1 MDRKYEEIINN
12 GKKDGKSIEQINKE
26 LKEAGAT
33 FHINPNYTESGWT
46 QKEMDEGFIPAKE
59 EAPDAVHLHDLM
71 RYKPNMAGL
80 EGDFWTCEGHY
91 HIKWNENGNP
101 VSATRIN

>member
-33 FHINPNYTESGWT
+33 FHINPDYTGSGWT

-59 EAPDAVHLHDLM
+59 EVPDDVHMHDLM
-71 RYKPNMAGL
+71 RFL
-80 EGDFWTCEGHY
+80 DL
-91 HIKWNENGNP
+91 
-101 VSATRIN
+101 

>member
-33 FHINPNYTESGWT
+33 FHINSDYTESGWT
-46 QKEMDEGFIPAKE
+46 QAEMEEGFIPSDKE
-59 EAPDAVHLHDLM
+59 PETLQQMLDTRRREDL
-71 RYKPNMAGL
+71 AGTVQVQRIVGATYNVTYDEDGYFL
-80 EGDFWTCEGHY
+80 KASR
-91 HIKWNENGNP
+91 IK
-101 VSATRIN
+101 